1 MKNFDTF
8 GVMIDCSRNA
18 VMSVK
23 SLKNFLGILNKM
35 GYNQVQLYM
44 EDTYELENEPLFG
57 HFRGRYSADELRELD
72 DFAFSLGIELVPC
85 IQTLAHLN
93 APIYL
98 WRRFNKLSDINDILL
113 VGEKETYEL
122 VENMIKSLKKCF
134 RTDKIHIGMDEA
146 WNLGRG
152 KYLDKHGLQNR
163 HDILLEHLN
172 EVCKITDKY
181 GFKPMMWSDM
191 FYRIANGGEYYATNT
206 KFNDE
211 IKKEI
216 PENLTLVYWDYYHT
230 DKKTYASM
238 IKGHKKLTENVAF
251 AGGAWRWVGFTPHNH
266 YSIRTTKAALTACIE
281 GGLRNAF
288 ITMWGDNGAECSSYS
303 VLPSLCYAACLA
315 EGITAISDIKAKFK
329 EWVGADFDD
338 FMLLDL
344 PDRVHKADGEIN
356 PSKYE
361 LYNDCFMGML
371 DSAIVEGDSKAYATA
386 ARRLKNAAKRNGE
399 YGYLFDTAAKLSNL
413 LAIKAE
419 LSLRTKKVCEGKNSD
434 ELDALI
440 KDYKK
445 AIKRAEEFYYAF
457 RKQWFLENKPHGFD
471 VQDIRLGGLIRRM
484 TSCMERLIELRDG
497 KIDFIEELLEES
509 NKEFTPKCMYNG
521 WSQNVTA
528 NII

>member
-1 MKNFDTF
+1 MNYFDTF

-18 VMSVK
+18 VMSVS
-23 SLKNFLGILNKM
+23 SLKKFIGILKNM

-57 HFRGRYSADELRELD
+57 HFRGRYSSDELRELD
-72 DFAFSLGIELVPC
+72 DYSYSLGVELVPC

-98 WRRFNKLSDINDILL
+98 WPRFNKLSDINDILL

-122 VENMIKSLKKCF
+122 IENMISTLRKCF

-146 WNLGRG
+146 HNLGRG
-152 KYLDKHGLQNR
+152 KYLDKHGLRDR

-172 EVCKITDKY
+172 EVCKITSKY
-181 GFKPMMWSDM
+181 NFKPMMWSDM

-206 KFNDE
+206 KFNGE
-211 IKKEI
+211 ISKEI

-230 DKKTYASM
+230 DKKTYSSM
-238 IKGHKKLTENVAF
+238 IKGHQKLTSNLAF
-251 AGGAWRWVGFTPHNH
+251 AGGAWRWVGFTPHNK
-266 YSIRTTKAALTACIE
+266 YSIRATKAALSACIE
-281 GGLRNAF
+281 HGVKNAF
-288 ITMWGDNGAECSSYS
+288 ITMWGDNGAETSSYA

-315 EGITAISDIKAKFK
+315 QGITTMTDIKAKFK
-329 EWVGADFDD
+329 EWVGYSFDD

-344 PDRVHKADGEIN
+344 PDNVHKSKLEIN

-371 DSAIVEGDSKAYATA
+371 DAAVVDGDNKSYASF

-399 YGYLFDTAAKLSNL
+399 YEYLFDSAAKLCSAL
-413 LAIKAE
+413 SIKAE
-419 LSLRTKKVCEGKNSD
+419 LSKRTKAVCKQKNPD
-434 ELDALI
+434 ELNALI

-445 AIKRAEEFYYAF
+445 AIKKVEEFYYAF

-471 VQDIRLGGLIRRM
+471 VQDIRLGGLLRRM
-484 TSCMERLIELRDG
+484 TSCLERLCDLRDG
-497 KIDFIEELLEES
+497 KIDFIEELLEET
-509 NKEFTPKCMYNG
+509 NDRFCPDCLYNN
-521 WSQNVTA
+521 WSITATA
-528 NII
+528 NVL